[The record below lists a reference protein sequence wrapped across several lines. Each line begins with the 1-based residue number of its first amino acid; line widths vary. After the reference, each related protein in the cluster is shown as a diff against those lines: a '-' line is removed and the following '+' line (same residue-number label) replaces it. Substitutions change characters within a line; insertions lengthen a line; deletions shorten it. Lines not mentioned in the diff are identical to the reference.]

1 MDLVQT
7 SSRPADT
14 CLVSRTTSAPK
25 SRAAGRDSSEA
36 GTRLPDDLWEA
47 RHAWM
52 LRILYFHLPAL
63 LGVALAFDY
72 SLAHAMQEAAV
83 VLALTLAA
91 THVHSR
97 RSRALV
103 MTAALLT
110 CSALLVHLTGGLIEA
125 HFHCF
130 VAVIL
135 LGFYESRAVYALA
148 VVFVLAHHG
157 VLGTQFAEAAPVFD
171 HPSHPGV

>member
-1 MDLVQT
+1 
-7 SSRPADT
+7 
-14 CLVSRTTSAPK
+14 
-25 SRAAGRDSSEA
+25 
-36 GTRLPDDLWEA
+36 
-47 RHAWM
+47 M

-110 CSALLVHLTGGLIEA
+110 CSALLVHFTGGLIEA
-125 HFHCF
+125 HFHFF

-135 LGFYESRAVYALA
+135 LGFYERRAVYALA

-157 VLGTQFAEAAPVFD
+157 VLGTQFAGAAPVFD
-171 HPSHPGV
+171 HPSHPGVSAWTWATVHAGFISMAGLASMLLARLNERCSHS